1 MSSEGITP
9 RSPSIRS
16 SFTLG
21 NEIPMELSSERVKA
35 IRKDYITRHKEV
47 SSILFGIENAPASNQ
62 QPLVPSAAP
71 VRNKSKLQSQGIP
84 STPTS
89 DKLRPEGLC
98 KEAGPPSPSNQK
110 NFLSSFWDS
119 IVDSV
124 SSPIAIF
131 QSTDPDSTEK
141 DDQSTDKGLEGYRDP
156 VEEEFED
163 DLSTIATI
171 EVYYS
176 EGNGKDINEF
186 ERRLALQTERRC
198 PDSASVA
205 SLDDG
210 DHDDYN
216 YNSLGGPEETKTPTM
231 REGGGRSKIPPG
243 DPMSPIGMK
252 ATSNNGTSKRGD
264 VHQSVHKVVSIKPD
278 TVVKCEVMIDE
289 AMPSKVKTMDSC
301 EPPVSVPVRGLV
313 SSMVRTMEGNK
324 HSVAGNVKTKLNF
337 EAALSQPTILVTD
350 SKAAPIPVLVPAV
363 STISNI
369 YSAETVEKI
378 KKKRKPK
385 SQERHSEGSKAVEA
399 SSPGTLNVPT
409 HLDNP
414 SLLVELRA
422 WRDIELEADESFI
435 RGLRQTRK
443 DLEDRLELIRI
454 KEE

>member
-1 MSSEGITP
+1 
-9 RSPSIRS
+9 
-16 SFTLG
+16 
-21 NEIPMELSSERVKA
+21 MELSSQRVKE

-47 SSILFGIENAPASNQ
+47 SSILFGIENSPTSNQ
-62 QPLVPSAAP
+62 QPFIPSVALI
-71 VRNKSKLQSQGIP
+71 RNKSKIQSQGIP

-98 KEAGPPSPSNQK
+98 QEARPISPSNQK

-141 DDQSTDKGLEGYRDP
+141 DDQSTDKGLEGYRDA

-186 ERRLALQTERRC
+186 DRRLALQTERRC
-198 PDSASVA
+198 TDSASVT

-210 DHDDYN
+210 DQDFC
-216 YNSLGGPEETKTPTM
+216 NSLYGPEETKTPAV
-231 REGGGRSKIPPG
+231 RGRGGRSKIPPA
-243 DPMSPIGMK
+243 DSISPICMK
-252 ATSNNGTSKRGD
+252 STGNNGISMRGD
-264 VHQSVHKVVSIKPD
+264 VNQSVDEMFPTKPN
-278 TVVKCEVMIDE
+278 TVVECEVTIDE
-289 AMPSKVKTMDSC
+289 AVPSKIKTMVSC
-301 EPPVSVPVRGLV
+301 EPPVHGMV
-313 SSMVRTMEGNK
+313 SSMVRAMESNKPSMSGNI
-324 HSVAGNVKTKLNF
+324 NTKLNF
-337 EAALSQPTILVTD
+337 EGTLSEPTILVTD
-350 SKAAPIPVLVPAV
+350 SKATPIPVLVPVPVSVSGPVV

-378 KKKRKPK
+378 KKKRRSKG
-385 SQERHSEGSKAVEA
+385 QERYSEEGSKAMEIA
-399 SSPGTLNVPT
+399 NPGTLDVST
-409 HLDNP
+409 HLDTP

>member
-1 MSSEGITP
+1 MSSEGTSP

-16 SFTLG
+16 SFSLG
-21 NEIPMELSSERVKA
+21 NEVPMELSSERVKE

-47 SSILFGIENAPASNQ
+47 SSILFGIENSPTSNQ
-62 QPLVPSAAP
+62 QPFIASVAP
-71 VRNKSKLQSQGIP
+71 GRNKSKIQSQGIP
-84 STPTS
+84 LTPTS

-98 KEAGPPSPSNQK
+98 QEARPISPSNQK

-141 DDQSTDKGLEGYRDP
+141 DDQSTDKGLEGYRDA

-186 ERRLALQTERRC
+186 DRRLALQTERRC
-198 PDSASVA
+198 TDSASVI

-210 DHDDYN
+210 DQDF
-216 YNSLGGPEETKTPTM
+216 YNSLSGPEETKTPTV
-231 REGGGRSKIPPG
+231 RGGGRSKIPPA
-243 DPMSPIGMK
+243 DSISPICMK
-252 ATSNNGTSKRGD
+252 STSNNGTSMRGD
-264 VHQSVHKVVSIKPD
+264 AKAVLIKSD
-278 TVVKCEVMIDE
+278 TVVECDVTIDE
-289 AMPSKVKTMDSC
+289 AAPSKIKSMVNC
-301 EPPVSVPVRGLV
+301 EPPVPVSGMV
-313 SSMVRTMEGNK
+313 SSLIRTMESNKPSLSGNI
-324 HSVAGNVKTKLNF
+324 NTKLNF
-337 EAALSQPTILVTD
+337 EAAMSEPTVLVTD
-350 SKAAPIPVLVPAV
+350 SKATPIPVLVPVSASV

-378 KKKRKPK
+378 KKKRRPK
-385 SQERHSEGSKAVEA
+385 GQERHSEEGLKAVEVA
-399 SSPGTLNVPT
+399 NTGTLDVST
-409 HLDNP
+409 HLDTP